1 MRTLH
6 FDSLSACVD
15 DTRRPFKRAANT
27 DRFDRAVN
35 NNNKG
40 GDSSWYGVAGG
51 FPAVSGMVEFTG
63 YPEGGRMV
71 SAMCDSLQASLPP
84 ALGIRRKKR
93 RADSGDEYDIH
104 SAMRGA
110 HDRAWTQ
117 SHRELRHGLGVVR
130 IIVDICANG
139 GTHADSLRWRGVAGI
154 TLCTMLRQAGYSV
167 EIVAAMGVRDA
178 FKREMLLWTCVVN
191 SRHGSVDVDSLAA
204 VLVLPGFF
212 RTYGF
217 AGIIRAADNF
227 KADAVDGLGYPLPV
241 SNIYEPRGDC
251 IELIVPNEV
260 LDEEKARDWV
270 NESVT
275 LLQGD
280 TA

>member
-15 DTRRPFKRAANT
+15 DTRRPFNRATNT
-27 DRFDRAVN
+27 RRFNSTVVN
-35 NNNKG
+35 RRD
-40 GDSSWYGVAGG
+40 DSSWFGVEGG
-51 FPAVSGMVEFTG
+51 SPAVANMVEFTG
-63 YPEGGRMV
+63 YPEGGRMI
-71 SAMCDSLQASLPP
+71 SAMSDSLQATLPP

-130 IIVDICANG
+130 IIVDICGDAAKRAN
-139 GTHADSLRWRGVAGI
+139 ALQWRGVAGI

-167 EIVAAMGVRDA
+167 EIVAALGVINA
-178 FKREMLLWTCVVN
+178 FKQETLLWTCIVN
-191 SRHGSVDVDSLAA
+191 SRHGSVDIDSLAA
-204 VLVLPGFF
+204 VLALPGFF

-227 KADAVDGLGYPLPV
+227 KSDAADGLGYPVPV

-260 LDEEKARDWV
+260 LDEDKARDWI
-270 NESVT
+270 NESIA

>member
-15 DTRRPFKRAANT
+15 DTRRPFNRSANNRLFNFT
-27 DRFDRAVN
+27 VVN
-35 NNNKG
+35 RHESPSWFGVEG
-40 GDSSWYGVAGG
+40 GS
-51 FPAVSGMVEFTG
+51 PAVANMVEFTG
-63 YPEGGRMV
+63 YPEGGRMI
-71 SAMCDSLQASLPP
+71 SAMSDSLQASLPP

-93 RADSGDEYDIH
+93 RADSGDEYDVH
-104 SAMRGA
+104 AAMRGA
-110 HDRAWTQ
+110 HDRAWIQ
-117 SHRELRHGLGVVR
+117 SHREMRHGLGVVR
-130 IIVDICANG
+130 IIVDICADA
-139 GTHADSLRWRGVAGI
+139 GTHATALSWRGVAGI
-154 TLCTMLRQAGYSV
+154 TLCTILRQAGYSV
-167 EIVAAMGVRDA
+167 EIVAAMGVNNA
-178 FKREMLLWTCVVN
+178 FKRETLLWTCVVN
-191 SRHGSVDVDSLAA
+191 SRHGSVDIDSLAA
-204 VLVLPGFF
+204 VLALPGFF

-227 KADAVDGLGYPLPV
+227 KADANSRLGRSVPV

-260 LDEEKARDWV
+260 LDEDKARDWI
-270 NESVT
+270 NESIA

>member
-6 FDSLSACVD
+6 YDSLSACID
-15 DTRRPFKRAANT
+15 DTRRPFKRATNKHHFNVT
-27 DRFDRAVN
+27 VV
-35 NNNKG
+35 NKG
-40 GDSSWYGVAGG
+40 ASQSWFGIDGG
-51 FPAVSGMVEFTG
+51 FPEVANMVEFTG

-71 SAMCDSLQASLPP
+71 STMSDSLQASLPP

-93 RADSGDEYDIH
+93 RADSGDEYDVH
-104 SAMRGA
+104 AAMRGA

-117 SHRELRHGLGVVR
+117 SHREMRHGLGIVR
-130 IIVDICANG
+130 IVVDICGDAG
-139 GTHADSLRWRGVAGI
+139 IRADKLRWRGVAGI
-154 TLCTMLRQAGYSV
+154 TLCAMLRQAGYSV
-167 EIVAAMGVRDA
+167 EIVAAMGVRNA
-178 FKREMLLWTCVVN
+178 FKDQTFLWTCVIN
-191 SRHGSVDVDSLAA
+191 SRHGSVDIDSLAA
-204 VLVLPGFF
+204 VLALPGFF

-227 KADAVDGLGYPLPV
+227 KADAANGLGQAIPV

-260 LDEEKARDWV
+260 LDEDKARKWIND
-270 NESVT
+270 SIA